1 MSVSTQIPGKVELSK
16 GRWGSFPGY
25 IMLSGLQWL
34 RRSRSLKLLQQ
45 IEREPFLPKAEV
57 QANQLRR
64 LSELLTHAEQHVPYY
79 RELFRSLN
87 ISSGDIRSFQDFAQL
102 PVLTKDIVRERW
114 RDLVREDVPLES
126 LSRHHSGGSTG
137 VPLTFYRDR
146 NYIDASDAGTFRNFT
161 QAGWRPGEM
170 VAFFWG
176 SNERLQQMSKTEFE
190 LRQRLRRM
198 YQFDPFHSGER
209 DFEEWLKKWPSIKQ
223 SIILGYAS
231 TIGRF
236 AQYIETSGASVEPL
250 KGVFSTAEKLYLPQ
264 RKLIERVFGCRVYDC
279 YGSSE
284 VQNISSECSL
294 GNMHVN
300 ADYVVLEVD
309 EGEGVRPLLVTS
321 LLNYAMPFIRYRNED
336 CGELLD
342 DVCSCSNNFP
352 LMRLNVARVSDN
364 FVLPDGRVVHGE
376 FFTHLMYGS
385 EGIETF
391 QFHQTAPDRI
401 KLWIVAGPGNR
412 EAREKTITVAVANIK
427 ALSAMPITVEIQ
439 ETENIPL
446 STAGKH
452 RFTRSDV
459 VLEGGQYRER

>member
-1 MSVSTQIPGKVELSK
+1 MSVSTQVSGKVAVPQA
-16 GRWGSFPGY
+16 RWGSFPGY
-25 IMLSGLQWL
+25 IMLSGLHWL

-45 IEREPFLPKAEV
+45 IEREPFVPKAEV

-64 LSELLTHAEQHVPYY
+64 LSELLAHAEKHVPYY
-79 RELFRSLN
+79 REFFRSLN
-87 ISSGDIRSFQDFAQL
+87 ITSDDIRSLKDLAQL
-102 PVLTKDIVRERW
+102 PILTKDIVRERW
-114 RDLVREDVPLES
+114 RDLVREDVPLEK

-137 VPLTFYRDR
+137 VPLTFYRER
-146 NYIDASDAGTFRNFT
+146 MYMDASEAGTYRNFM
-161 QAGWRPGEM
+161 QCGWRPGEM
-170 VAFFWG
+170 IAFFWG

-198 YQFDPFHSGER
+198 YQFDPFQSGES
-209 DFEEWLKKWPSIKQ
+209 DFEQWLKKWPSIKP

-236 AQYIETSGASVEPL
+236 AQYLQAKGASVEPL

-264 RKLIERVFGCRVYDC
+264 RKLIEQVFGCRVYDC

-284 VQNISSECSL
+284 VQNISAECSL

-300 ADYVVLEVD
+300 TDYVVLEV
-309 EGEGVRPLLVTS
+309 EEQRNESGARPFLVTS
-321 LLNYAMPFIRYRNED
+321 LWNYAMPFIRYRNDD
-336 CGELLD
+336 CGELVD
-342 DVCSCSNNFP
+342 DVCSCGNNFP
-352 LMRLNVARVSDN
+352 LMQLNVARVSDN

-376 FFTHLMYGS
+376 YFTHLMYGS

-391 QFHQTAPDRI
+391 QFHQTAADHI
-401 KLWIVAGPGNR
+401 TLWIVAGKGMR
-412 EAREKTITVAVANIK
+412 EAREKTIRDAVANIK
-427 ALSAMPITVEIQ
+427 ALTERPITVDVR
-439 ETENIPL
+439 ETESIPL

-459 VLEGGQYRER
+459 SASVVS